1 MQYRF
6 PAKSECR
13 SNLPSLHPARSA
25 SHHGY
30 FRFALRCLEHSA
42 VNFKGC
48 FVGGQFL
55 NERFRAG
62 FVLPR
67 DRISLRRHPPL
78 TIFSNAAADSD
89 CMTTIREIHSMNRR
103 RISAVTR
110 SPLFDPCG
118 KMAKAGLLTRPPNDT
133 FPVIRPVASRRP
145 VSWTHSSG
153 TVADSH
159 CVPF

>member
-1 MQYRF
+1 MPQQ
-6 PAKSECR
+6 PPEPTSGP
-13 SNLPSLHPARSA
+13 LRSA
-25 SHHGY
+25 SRI
-30 FRFALRCLEHSA
+30 FPLRITDISASHSA
-42 VNFKGC
+42 AWSTPQSISKAASAAGSSSTN
-48 FVGGQFL
+48 
-55 NERFRAG
+55 G
-62 FVLPR
+62 FVPVLFCLGTAFPCAA
-67 DRISLRRHPPL
+67 PL

-133 FPVIRPVASRRP
+133 FPVIRPVAPRRP

>member
-1 MQYRF
+1 MPQQ
-6 PAKSECR
+6 PPEPTSGP
-13 SNLPSLHPARSA
+13 LRSA
-25 SHHGY
+25 SRIFPLRTPLPG
-30 FRFALRCLEHSA
+30 ALRS
-42 VNFKGC
+42 
-48 FVGGQFL
+48 QFQRL
-55 NERFRAG
+55 
-62 FVLPR
+62 
-67 DRISLRRHPPL
+67 LRRRAVPQRTVSCRFCFASGPHFPAPPPPL
-78 TIFSNAAADSD
+78 TIFSNAAADPD

-133 FPVIRPVASRRP
+133 FPVIRPVAPRRP